1 MTLLHIAGLPVEE
14 LLIVALVTVAPLLT
28 LIGLQIADRVRRI
41 RLTLR
46 RLAGRAP
53 H

>member
-14 LLIVALVTVAPLLT
+14 LLVVALVTIAPLLT
-28 LIGLQIADRVRRI
+28 LIGLRIADRVRRI

-46 RLAGRAP
+46 RLAGRSP
-53 H
+53 Q